1 MSFTTA
7 AKTKDPTPP
16 QRRNRDLQTATIKSP
31 ALAPKRISNAITS
44 PTAQKT
50 WKSTEKVGKKSKK
63 KHWKNQLEE
72 GAAERAASDL
82 KDWEPN
88 ANMKSL
94 QRHRESQRERERD
107 DDTQNT

>member
-50 WKSTEKVGKKSKK
+50 
-63 KHWKNQLEE
+63 
-72 GAAERAASDL
+72 
-82 KDWEPN
+82 
-88 ANMKSL
+88 
-94 QRHRESQRERERD
+94 
-107 DDTQNT
+107 